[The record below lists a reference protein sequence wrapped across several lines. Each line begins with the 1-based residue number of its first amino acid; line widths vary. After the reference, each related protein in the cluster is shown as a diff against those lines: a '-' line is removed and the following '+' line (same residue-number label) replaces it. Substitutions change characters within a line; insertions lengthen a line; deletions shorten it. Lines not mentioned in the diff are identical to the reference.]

1 MRKAITRQGFWTDPT
16 PILRKL
22 IFVDDMAN
30 VYADTRDYAVDFLT
44 TDIFLHAYHLIFD
57 RMLQKLEMTCLAPAL
72 EKLLTRAVAEFEK
85 ARGQISP
92 EGEKAYAVAL
102 DMFRVPLALLGKE
115 KVGLSDRASVEAER
129 ILSAGGADV
138 SAITGDIMVHGAQL
152 DAAGREGAR
161 DFSPQ
166 FQRLTP
172 LFKDALVVGNLETV
186 FAGEEKKFT
195 GQPPFNTPDELARD
209 LRKAGVSV
217 VTLAN
222 NHLLDRQEAGA
233 ARTVDV
239 LNATGIL
246 WTGLACGDVGPPLIV
261 NHAGLRWAFLSYT
274 YGSNV
279 RPSVGASPDVRLN
292 ILSRRSLLEGLA
304 KATAEKP
311 DIITVCLHWGTEYQT
326 APSPRAR
333 ELAAWCLKNGADMV
347 VGTHP
352 HVLQPME
359 IARVEDRHGFV
370 AYSLG
375 NFIAGQRTPP
385 RERSVVLAVDIVK
398 KTGGRARIARVSV
411 APIRVLTA
419 RSGGHGFEAVYCGA
433 DDGETD
439 GQFNKD
445 GLSAGELAASRT
457 AGRFV
462 IDFLG
467 AEPSPDKEG
476 FYTVWDAATPD
487 VRPTPRREQPF

>member
-1 MRKAITRQGFWTDPT
+1 MAGF
-16 PILRKL
+16 
-22 IFVDDMAN
+22 
-30 VYADTRDYAVDFLT
+30 
-44 TDIFLHAYHLIFD
+44 
-57 RMLQKLEMTCLAPAL
+57 
-72 EKLLTRAVAEFEK
+72 
-85 ARGQISP
+85 
-92 EGEKAYAVAL
+92 
-102 DMFRVPLALLGKE
+102 FRPSGICLALLAVAAVAALAAFVNCPAIYPPGA
-115 KVGLSDRASVEAER
+115 RARVVF
-129 ILSAGGADV
+129 I
-138 SAITGDIMVHGAQL
+138 GDIMVHGAQL
-152 DAAGREGAR
+152 DAAGRKGAR

-209 LRKAGVSV
+209 IRKAGVSV

-239 LNATGIL
+239 LNAAGIL
-246 WTGLACGDVGPPLIV
+246 WTGLACGDVGPAEPLVV

-292 ILSRRSLLEGLA
+292 MLSRRSLLEGLA

-333 ELAAWCLKNGADMV
+333 ELAAWCLKNGADMA

-359 IARVEDRHGFV
+359 IARLEDRHGFV

-375 NFIAGQRTPP
+375 NFIASQRTPP

-398 KTGGRARIARVSV
+398 KTGDRARIARVGV
-411 APIRVLTA
+411 APIRVLIA
-419 RSGGHGFEAVYCGA
+419 RFGGHGFEAVYCGA
-433 DDGETD
+433 DDGETV

-467 AEPSPDKEG
+467 AGPSPDKEG